1 MVYDATNW
9 DEIILPMPPVTDPTG
24 AASRTALLLAAH
36 GERRPDATNEGVFRL
51 AEALAGRGLEV
62 AVGFISGVPSIK
74 EALQTLV
81 ADRVL
86 VYPLF
91 AANGYFTRDRLVQI
105 LDEAKNAGRNIEML
119 TPLGLDPG
127 LPSVVL
133 QQASHAAHEHGLA
146 PERSTVVLLAHG
158 SQRNPASRQ
167 STEALARAL
176 ERHGVFGKIVVAFLE
191 EPPSL
196 DEAIASIEGPA
207 VVVGV
212 FSGEG
217 LHGAKDAP
225 GLVARIGRRDVVFAG
240 IMGTAPGIADLVAQA
255 FAARQAG

>member
-1 MVYDATNW
+1 MA
-9 DEIILPMPPVTDPTG
+9 PVIERAG
-24 AASRTALLLAAH
+24 SSSRTGLLLAAH
-36 GERRPDATNEGVFRL
+36 GERRPDAGNEGVFRI

-62 AVGFISGVPSIK
+62 AVGFISGVPSVR

-81 ADRVL
+81 ADRIL

-105 LDEAKNAGRNIEML
+105 LEEANKAGRSVEML

-127 LPSVVL
+127 LPHVVM
-133 QQASHAAHEHGLA
+133 QQALGAAHEHELTPA
-146 PERSTVVLLAHG
+146 ACTVILLAHG

-167 STEALARAL
+167 STEELARAL
-176 ERHGVFGKIVVAFLE
+176 ERHGVFRKVEVAFLE
-191 EPPSL
+191 EQPSL
-196 DEAIASIEGPA
+196 DDTAAALAGPA

-217 LHGAKDAP
+217 LHGARDAP
-225 GLVARIGRRDVVFAG
+225 GLVARLGRRDVVFAG

-255 FAARQAG
+255 VAARQAT

>member
-1 MVYDATNW
+1 M
-9 DEIILPMPPVTDPTG
+9 
-24 AASRTALLLAAH
+24 LLAAH
-36 GERRPDATNEGVFRL
+36 GERRPGAGNDGVFRI
-51 AEALAGRGLEV
+51 AQALSGRGLEV
-62 AVGFISGVPSIK
+62 AVGFISGVPAIG
-74 EALQTLV
+74 EALQTLH

-105 LDEAKNAGRNIEML
+105 LDEAKKAGRSVEML

-127 LPSVVL
+127 LPNVVM
-133 QQASHAAHEHGLA
+133 QQARGAALEHGLTPVA
-146 PERSTVVLLAHG
+146 CTVILLAHG

-176 ERHGVFGKIVVAFLE
+176 ERYGVFRKVEVAFLE
-191 EPPSL
+191 EAPSL
-196 DEAIASIEGPA
+196 DDAVATVDGPA

-240 IMGTAPGIADLVAQA
+240 IMGTAPGIAELVAQA
-255 FAARQAG
+255 VAAHSRTVS